1 MKKAMSRVC
10 SEILVGHL
18 FLSFTFFFLSS
29 CGFSDLY
36 VLCVVLS
43 SFLLV
48 AVLSFEFFAVL
59 FSSISKP
66 KIVEVGLR
74 VSRRSSKSAE
84 KQKAGRMLRHDD
96 THHLDYEQIR

>member
-18 FLSFTFFFLSS
+18 FLSFTFSFYLRADFPICMFYAS
-29 CGFSDLY
+29 F
-36 VLCVVLS
+36 S

-48 AVLSFEFFAVL
+48 AVLSFELFAVL
-59 FSSISKP
+59 FSRISKP

-96 THHLDYEQIR
+96 TRHLDYEQIR